1 MCNQCN
7 TCCDP
12 SYLPGPCN
20 TCTNSNVNPC
30 TIDCSLPL
38 WATWPRIEIRRCNLP
53 SLYGCCQ
60 NQCNQHRVY
69 EDSSSSS
76 SSCSSSSSS
85 SEDSYEHKVK
95 RCYLENQ
102 CYNPC
107 QNYQCDPTIGLC
119 ASGCGYRN

>member
-60 NQCNQHRVY
+60 NQCNEHHRVY

-76 SSCSSSSSS
+76 SSCSS

-119 ASGCGYRN
+119 ASGCGYRK